1 MKFAVNLI
9 LGILDM
15 RPYIVR
21 VRGVFSPVLK
31 IEFLV
36 YCKKLIFDFFFN
48 R

>member
-15 RPYIVR
+15 SPYITR
-21 VRGVFSPVLK
+21 TSGIFSSVLK
-31 IEFLV
+31 IELLV